1 MAMVIH
7 QVKLI
12 KKITTKENEI
22 TQGSDHMKWIFESL
36 DSRRRG
42 FLQKYELKQLYKYL
56 LPHLNEEV
64 FYQTFRTFDTDS
76 DGRITI
82 FDLVPVL
89 EVSKS
94 DSD

>member
-1 MAMVIH
+1 MI
-7 QVKLI
+7 
-12 KKITTKENEI
+12 
-22 TQGSDHMKWIFESL
+22 QGSDHMKWIFESL

-89 EVSKS
+89 EVSRS
-94 DSD
+94 ETD